1 MLNEALRK
9 IYKVQKV
16 DAAILELERRF
27 AALDPGEKARRRY
40 EETRAAFE
48 AAEEKLKSLRSEA
61 QDLELLSKQ
70 LDQKR
75 KAEEKRLYQGGVY
88 NIKEAD
94 AIEREIES
102 LKKRSSDVDERLL
115 ALWEDIEPARVSA
128 EEAKKVMEEAE
139 RHLKS
144 YQEKYA
150 MAKAEFEAKFAQL
163 QAARREAIKGC
174 DEELLQKYDQLRK
187 KLGGIGL
194 APVEHNECGVCHA
207 KVATRIL
214 EAVAKGESLE
224 RCENCGRY
232 LFMDEKPREHSQ
244 EGKSF

>member
-9 IYKVQKV
+9 IYRVQKV

-27 AALDPGEKARRRY
+27 AALDPGEKARQRY
-40 EETRAAFE
+40 EETKAACE

-94 AIEREIES
+94 AIEREIQS
-102 LKKRSSDVDERLL
+102 LKKRSADVDERLL
-115 ALWEDIEPARVSA
+115 VLWEEIESARVAA
-128 EEAKKVMEEAE
+128 EEARKVMEEAE
-139 RHLKS
+139 QQLRS

-150 MAKAEFEAKFAQL
+150 KAKAEFETKLSQL
-163 QAARREAIKGC
+163 QAARREAVKGC

-194 APVEHNECGVCHA
+194 APVEHDECGACHA
-207 KVATRIL
+207 KIAKMLL
-214 EAVAKGESLE
+214 EAIAEGESLE

-232 LFMDEKPREHSQ
+232 LFMDEKPRENSR
-244 EGKSF
+244 GG